1 MNKESFFDV
10 AIIGAGTMGMSAG
23 AFLAEKQVK
32 TLLIDSF
39 DPPHHKGSH
48 HGDTRMIRHAYGE
61 GRQYVTLVK
70 RAQQLWEE
78 LEKQTGYKIFKK
90 TGVLGLGPRDS
101 AFLKETM
108 NAAKKYHLP
117 LQLLNSDEIHA
128 RWPGFSVPEHFI
140 GCFESESGFIYSENA
155 IKAYKEIAIKN
166 GAELVMNTPVQQIN
180 MANTDAVKIITKN
193 NVFWARK
200 VIVTVG
206 AWAAKLLPDLNLP
219 IKPTRK
225 AFGWFETPA
234 DLYDAGHFPSFYL
247 EDKEHTC
254 YGFPNIDGTGLKIG
268 RSDGG
273 QEIDP
278 NQHTQNFGQNDADEK
293 ELRYFLKN
301 YLPEAN
307 GTLTKGKTCLYTI
320 SKDNDFII
328 DHHPEN
334 NHVIIACGFSGHGFK
349 FGSVMGEVLSQLAI
363 KGESHIDISLFS
375 LKRFGF

>member
-1 MNKESFFDV
+1 MNKEPFFDV
-10 AIIGAGTMGMSAG
+10 AIIGAGTMGMAAG
-23 AFLAEKQVK
+23 AFLAEKNVK
-32 TLLIDSF
+32 TLLIDAF

-61 GRQYVTLVK
+61 GQQYVTLVK

-78 LEKQTGYKIFKK
+78 LEKQTGYKIFEK

-101 AFLKETM
+101 AFLKETI
-108 NAAKKYHLP
+108 NAAKKYQLP
-117 LQLLNSDEIHA
+117 LELLNSNEINA
-128 RWPGFSVPEHFI
+128 KWPGFSVPEHFI
-140 GCFESESGFIYSENA
+140 GCFEAESGLIYSENA
-155 IKAYKEIAIKN
+155 IKAYKEIALNN
-166 GAELVMNTPVQQIN
+166 GAELVTNSPVQQIN
-180 MANTDAVKIITKN
+180 MMNKDAVKIITKN

-234 DLYDAGHFPSFYL
+234 GLYDADHFPSFYV
-247 EDKEHTC
+247 EDKEHMC
-254 YGFPNIDGTGLKIG
+254 YGFPNIDGSGLKIG

-278 NQHTQNFGQNDADEK
+278 NQHTQNFGQHDADEQ

-363 KGESHIDISLFS
+363 KGESQIDISLFS